1 MSEITIKPEDLEKTL
16 EGEAKRSRDGLDLAA
31 RAAALK
37 LVAYLV
43 QLTDSL
49 GITYLGTIKQS
60 FFADGTTVS
69 NSAPHFPFVDQGTRP
84 HPVSEEGQQAI
95 KTWCM
100 RKLGLDEK
108 EAERATF
115 LICRKIAAEGTAP
128 RYLMRDSL
136 EKANEFYK
144 QEVERIFKKLT
155 G

>member
-1 MSEITIKPEDLEKTL
+1 MSEITIKPEDLEKTF
-16 EGEAKRSRDGLDLAA
+16 EEEAKRSRAGLDLASK
-31 RAAALK
+31 AAALK

-43 QLTDSL
+43 QQTDAL
-49 GITYLGTIKQS
+49 GITYLGEIKRS
-60 FFADGTTVS
+60 YFADGNVVS

-84 HPVSEEGQQAI
+84 HPVSEEGQAAI

-115 LICRKIAAEGTAP
+115 LICRKIASEGTAP
-128 RYLMRDSL
+128 RYLMRDAL

-144 QEVERIFKKLT
+144 QEVERIFKALA